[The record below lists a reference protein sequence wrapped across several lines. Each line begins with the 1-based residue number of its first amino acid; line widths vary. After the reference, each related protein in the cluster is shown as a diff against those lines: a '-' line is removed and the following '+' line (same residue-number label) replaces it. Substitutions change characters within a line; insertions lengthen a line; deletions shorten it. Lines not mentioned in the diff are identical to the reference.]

1 MKTKLRDLKV
11 EPEQGFENLR
21 ALGRKVLS
29 VSKTAPK
36 SRTHGKPNDKHRG

>member
-21 ALGRKVLS
+21 TLGRKVLS
-29 VSKTAPK
+29 VPKTAPK
-36 SRTHGKPNDKHRG
+36 SRSHAKPSDKHR